1 MEGMV
6 RERDDIKRQAL
17 VVRGEGREGD
27 GVF

>member
-6 RERDDIKRQAL
+6 RERDDIKSQAL
-17 VVRGEGREGD
+17 VVRGEGREGG